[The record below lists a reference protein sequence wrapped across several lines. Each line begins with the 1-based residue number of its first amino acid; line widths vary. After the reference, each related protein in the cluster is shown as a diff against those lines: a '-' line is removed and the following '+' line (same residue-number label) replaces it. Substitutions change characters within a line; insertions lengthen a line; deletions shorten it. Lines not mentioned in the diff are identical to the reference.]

1 MHSNV
6 RKLQIQT
13 KSNAYECIRKLQN
26 TDEFEYLRMH
36 PNVRELHNSYEFQ
49 FQCEFIRY
57 SRYSSLSQSL
67 DSLGAGLLA
76 WSNLQSNQLLSFV
89 LEVGLG
95 VKLYCTCLPGGNWV
109 RKGDWAEEGR
119 HLRSSRR
126 ESSLL
131 SRWIQALN
139 MRFHLLLPAAAVTQQ
154 QQPLPAPVST
164 LYHHCLCHVCQH
176 LYCQA
181 QTVVLPPPVLHKVPV
196 VMLLGLTGVTF
207 QRGGKWSSRS
217 SFPVLLQCLI
227 HSFQAELA
235 AAKGQ
240 TLILWLAVV
249 LC

>member
-26 TDEFEYLRMH
+26 TDAFEYLRIH

-57 SRYSSLSQSL
+57 SGYSSFSQSL

-76 WSNLQSNQLLSFV
+76 WSNLQSNQLLFFV

-126 ESSLL
+126 QESPVFFQDGFKL
-131 SRWIQALN
+131 STWGSTSCYQ
-139 MRFHLLLPAAAVTQQ
+139 PQQ
-154 QQPLPAPVST
+154 WHSNNNH
-164 LYHHCLCHVCQH
+164 YQH
-176 LYCQA
+176 LW
-181 QTVVLPPPVLHKVPV
+181 VPCTTIV
-196 VMLLGLTGVTF
+196 CVMYVSICIARPRQSYFHHQYYTKF
-207 QRGGKWSSRS
+207 Q
-217 SFPVLLQCLI
+217 
-227 HSFQAELA
+227 
-235 AAKGQ
+235 
-240 TLILWLAVV
+240 
-249 LC
+249 